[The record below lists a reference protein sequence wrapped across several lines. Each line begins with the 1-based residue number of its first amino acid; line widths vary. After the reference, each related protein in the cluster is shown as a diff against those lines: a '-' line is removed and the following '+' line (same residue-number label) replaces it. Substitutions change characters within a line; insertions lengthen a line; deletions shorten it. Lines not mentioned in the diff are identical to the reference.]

1 MVNGESPLLVI
12 GNTWKV
18 GKLMKD
24 KPGTREVA
32 VQSEVGVGATE
43 EEIVIV
49 RWSLYNTS
57 NPFL

>member
-1 MVNGESPLLVI
+1 MTSVPWLIVI

-18 GKLMKD
+18 RKLMKD

-32 VQSEVGVGATE
+32 VQSEVGGATE

-49 RWSLYNTS
+49 RCPLYNTS
-57 NPFL
+57 SPFL